1 LYNPLGIVEQLT
13 AAERAEYDALD
24 KTPPPEELLKEWKKN
39 ASVGWV
45 KRYVDTH
52 SRWCPALFVLRKLA
66 IAALVISAS
75 VLVLNVVGA
84 FAAKAVF
91 RQAVREVLIEERLI
105 HAQQLPTDDGVAQ
118 VGR

>member
-1 LYNPLGIVEQLT
+1 
-13 AAERAEYDALD
+13 
-24 KTPPPEELLKEWKKN
+24 
-39 ASVGWV
+39 
-45 KRYVDTH
+45 
-52 SRWCPALFVLRKLA
+52 
-66 IAALVISAS
+66 

>member
-1 LYNPLGIVEQLT
+1 VSLYNPLGIVEQLT

-52 SRWCPALFVLRKLA
+52 S
-66 IAALVISAS
+66 
-75 VLVLNVVGA
+75 
-84 FAAKAVF
+84 
-91 RQAVREVLIEERLI
+91 
-105 HAQQLPTDDGVAQ
+105 H
-118 VGR
+118 